1 MNCQLSSV
9 YPSLDSF
16 DRKNNWKIFN
26 YLDKIY
32 GGGWSILYAIS
43 TAMLFHVGIL
53 EPQNLKPSYYHFLS
67 RVTGRKLYEMNRQ
80 LMTMY
85 GTNSDFLVKDF
96 SPNFVEKYLSGN
108 MKNLLKIKAA
118 LGTGNEGLRD
128 IVLRFVSGH

>member
-1 MNCQLSSV
+1 M
-9 YPSLDSF
+9 SF
-16 DRKNNWKIFN
+16 CSKYNWRIFN

-32 GGGWSILYAIS
+32 GGGWTILYAIS

-85 GTNSDFLVKDF
+85 GTNSDFITKDF
-96 SPNFVEKYLSGN
+96 APKFVEKYLSEY
-108 MKNLLKIKAA
+108 MKTLLNIKAS
-118 LGTGNEGLRD
+118 LGISNEGLREL
-128 IVLRFVSGH
+128 VLKFVSSQ